1 MRELANALPVKT
13 RTYPVAK
20 TIWRALARV
29 TVAVLLM
36 IGFVIGMELLRF
48 VALLRRLHPMLA
60 YGMVGLLC
68 LALIILVIRAIFWR
82 AARQTLFAPRLP
94 PPDKATFKDLKHF
107 VQHVVKRLKRM
118 SNHQSLSTEQ
128 ARNIRQQTYDIE
140 SMLNAHPLLDDLRR
154 AIGKTESNVWFPMI
168 EQLDQDAIEFAHYKM
183 QAVVRDTVEPPFPI
197 IQPLMVFYHQ
207 LTMTCCIADCYLP
220 NASLTEYATVI
231 RDTWRVMSRGEYFR
245 VGQRLFDGI
254 YRNSPPAG
262 AAADDLGQALS
273 VIWLTWT
280 TAQIAMHRCRT
291 YRKWTVEQAIAYL
304 DHLTI
309 DSLLVTRDTLIRDVL
324 PMIRLRLRH
333 SVGPAVADA
342 AGFSEQVMEGI
353 TKAVDGVIQ
362 GLRAQGPEEVAEQSR
377 RTQHGLYQNP
387 GDRSHGHEKRKQL

>member
-1 MRELANALPVKT
+1 MAKALSVKP

-20 TIWRALARV
+20 TIWRALVRV
-29 TVAVLLM
+29 ALVLSVLVV
-36 IGFVIGMELLRF
+36 FVIGMEMLRL
-48 VALLRRLHPMLA
+48 VALLRRIHPLLA
-60 YGMVGLLC
+60 YAAMALLAIAA
-68 LALIILVIRAIFWR
+68 LAIVVRVLLWR
-82 AARQTLFAPRLP
+82 AARQTLFSPPLPR
-94 PPDKATFKDLKHF
+94 PDKATFKDLKHF

-118 SNHQSLSTEQ
+118 SNHPSLSTEQ
-128 ARNIRQQTYDIE
+128 ARDIRQQTYDIE

-154 AIGKTESNVWFPMI
+154 TIGKTESNVWFPMI

-183 QAVVRDTVEPPFPI
+183 QAIVRDTVEPPFPV
-197 IQPLMVFYHQ
+197 IQPLMVLYHQ

-220 NASLTEYATVI
+220 NVSLTEYATVI

-291 YRKWTVEQAIAYL
+291 YRKWSVEQAIAYL

-362 GLRAQGPEEVAEQSR
+362 GLRTQGPEEVAEQSR
-377 RTQHGLYQNP
+377 RTQHGLYQSSA
-387 GDRSHGHEKRKQL
+387 DRSHRHVERKHS